1 MAAFIAAL
9 LNSLE
14 FGLLLFLIA
23 SGLTIVFGV
32 LGILNFAHGA
42 LYMLGA
48 YFGYSV
54 LHYVD
59 LPFWAAVIVVPL
71 AVAALAVVIE
81 RLTLRPIYGRHPT
94 FGLLLTFALLLIL
107 DDAVRLIW
115 GAGYHIVDPPSLLKG
130 TVSILGAVYP
140 RYGFFIIV
148 AAVAIGVAIWL
159 LFTRTRV
166 GKTVRAAAIDRETAE
181 ALGINVTAL
190 FTLVFAFGAGLAA
203 LAGVLAAPIRAI
215 GPSMGERIIIESF
228 IVVVIG
234 GLGSF
239 PGALVGAL
247 ILGAIHGFG
256 GRWLPE
262 LNLILPFLGM
272 AVVLLWRPQGLLGR
286 SA

>member
-1 MAAFIAAL
+1 
-9 LNSLE
+9 
-14 FGLLLFLIA
+14 
-23 SGLTIVFGV
+23 
-32 LGILNFAHGA
+32 
-42 LYMLGA
+42 
-48 YFGYSV
+48 
-54 LHYVD
+54 
-59 LPFWAAVIVVPL
+59 
-71 AVAALAVVIE
+71 
-81 RLTLRPIYGRHPT
+81 
-94 FGLLLTFALLLIL
+94 
-107 DDAVRLIW
+107 
-115 GAGYHIVDPPSLLKG
+115 VDPPSLLKG

-262 LNLILPFLGM
+262 LNL
-272 AVVLLWRPQGLLGR
+272 
-286 SA
+286 

>member
-1 MAAFIAAL
+1 
-9 LNSLE
+9 
-14 FGLLLFLIA
+14 
-23 SGLTIVFGV
+23 
-32 LGILNFAHGA
+32 
-42 LYMLGA
+42 
-48 YFGYSV
+48 
-54 LHYVD
+54 
-59 LPFWAAVIVVPL
+59 
-71 AVAALAVVIE
+71 
-81 RLTLRPIYGRHPT
+81 IYGRHPT

-215 GPSMGERIIIESF
+215 
-228 IVVVIG
+228 
-234 GLGSF
+234 
-239 PGALVGAL
+239 
-247 ILGAIHGFG
+247 
-256 GRWLPE
+256 
-262 LNLILPFLGM
+262 
-272 AVVLLWRPQGLLGR
+272 
-286 SA
+286 